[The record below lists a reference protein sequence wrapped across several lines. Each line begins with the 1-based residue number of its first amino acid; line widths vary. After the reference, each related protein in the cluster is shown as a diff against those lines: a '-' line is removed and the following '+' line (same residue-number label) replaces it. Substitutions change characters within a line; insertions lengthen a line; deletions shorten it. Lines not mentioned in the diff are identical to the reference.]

1 MALIEELEVV
11 SLDVQHLQGALS
23 LSQEAGWNQTV
34 EDWTMMLESGQGIGL
49 IDAGKGLVAS
59 ALTLPYGSEFGW
71 ISMVLVTRSHRQQ
84 GLATKLLNMC
94 IEKLEESG
102 RVPVLDATPDGERVY
117 RPLGFDPHFSLTRWQ
132 IDDARKVDLGDRSH
146 DPAAIDSGGMEQVF
160 ALDRDYFGGDR
171 SAIIAHL
178 VERGRGFSYLTDDRT
193 GFVLGRDGRVATQ
206 IGPLFASSPE
216 TAITLFRAALAED
229 LRPGICRCRRS
240 SIFICCDPERVWFSG
255 SATVPAHGQES
266 QASVWP
272 QGKSVCHGGTGIGIV
287 TGKA

>member
-1 MALIEELEVV
+1 MALIDELEVV
-11 SLDVQHLQGALS
+11 SLDAQHLQGALS

-34 EDWTMMLESGQGIGL
+34 EDWTMMFESGQGIGL

-59 ALTLPYGSEFGW
+59 ALTLPYGPEFGW

-132 IDDARKVDLGDRSH
+132 IGDARKVDLGDRSH
-146 DPAAIDSGGMEQVF
+146 DPAAIDSSGIEQVF

-193 GFVLGRDGRVATQ
+193 GFVLGRNGRVATQ

-216 TAITLFRAALAED
+216 AAITLFRAALAKISGPVFVDVGDHQSSFVAILKEFGFQVQRTF
-229 LRPGICRCRRS
+229 LRMAKNRKLPFGRKENLYAMAG
-240 SIFICCDPERVWFSG
+240 PELG
-255 SATVPAHGQES
+255 
-266 QASVWP
+266 
-272 QGKSVCHGGTGIGIV
+272 
-287 TGKA
+287 

>member
-132 IDDARKVDLGDRSH
+132 IDDARKVDLGNRSQ

-178 VERGRGFSYLTDDRT
+178 VERGHGFSYLTDDRT
-193 GFVLGRDGRVATQ
+193 GFVLGRNGRVATQ

-216 TAITLFRAALAED
+216 AAITLLRAALAKISGPVFVDAGDHQSSFVAILKEFGFQVQRPF
-229 LRPGICRCRRS
+229 LRMAKNRKLPFGRKENLYAMAG
-240 SIFICCDPERVWFSG
+240 PELG
-255 SATVPAHGQES
+255 
-266 QASVWP
+266 
-272 QGKSVCHGGTGIGIV
+272 
-287 TGKA
+287 